1 MLAIDLINLVFFTVF
16 PVKFVSWL
24 DKSLDSNQ
32 SLNRED
38 AKFKSTSIVICYKY
52 TLLASYINFIDVDV
66 EIQFSESLCKYLYI
80 CQRLKG

>member
-1 MLAIDLINLVFFTVF
+1 MLAIDLINLVFFYCFTVF

-24 DKSLDSNQ
+24 NKSLDSNQ

-66 EIQFSESLCKYLYI
+66 EI
-80 CQRLKG
+80 

>member
-1 MLAIDLINLVFFTVF
+1 MLAIDLINLVFFAVF

-66 EIQFSESLCKYLYI
+66 EI
-80 CQRLKG
+80 

>member
-1 MLAIDLINLVFFTVF
+1 MLAIDLINLFFFTVF
-16 PVKFVSWL
+16 SVKFVSWL

-38 AKFKSTSIVICYKY
+38 GKFKSTSIVICYKY

-66 EIQFSESLCKYLYI
+66 EI
-80 CQRLKG
+80 